1 MNRLTL
7 QRNSR
12 GGEEPGAKS
21 LLPEPQPQE
30 YLLAPGRAHTSTLV
44 AFPQRLNG
52 FLGFSCLPAD
62 WPPDSQSRGA
72 AISRQAQAGEKHH
85 PPHSF
90 HGQNR
95 PRHPP
100 AAALFLP
107 REPDQTNHHS
117 AVTIMMT
124 VEHVDCLYPLLPPP
138 TPPCDH

>member
-7 QRNSR
+7 QRNSH
-12 GGEEPGAKS
+12 GLEEPGAKS
-21 LLPEPQPQE
+21 LLLEPQPQE
-30 YLLAPGRAHTSTLV
+30 DLLAPGRAHPSTLV
-44 AFPQRLNG
+44 AFPRRLDG
-52 FLGFSCLPAD
+52 FLGFSCLSGD

-72 AISRQAQAGEKHH
+72 GISRQTQAGEEHH

-95 PRHPP
+95 PRHHPV
-100 AAALFLP
+100 AALFLP
-107 REPDQTNHHS
+107 EEPDQMNHHS

-124 VEHVDCLYPLLPPP
+124 VECVDSLHLLLPPP